1 MIDKNLVQ
9 HVAHLAKLEFNEA
22 DLEKFTQQ
30 LAEIIKMEDELAQV
44 DTTNVKPT
52 THISR
57 QKTTFRADDNPL
69 TTSRDELLKNV
80 PEQKDGLIKVP
91 AILDNEEE

>member
-22 DLEKFTQQ
+22 DLEKFTKQ
-30 LAEIIKMEDELAQV
+30 LAEIIQMEDELAQV

-57 QKTTFRADDNPL
+57 QKTTFRADDNQV
-69 TTSRDELLKNV
+69 TNSHDELLKNV

>member
-22 DLEKFTQQ
+22 YLEKFTKQ
-30 LAEIIKMEDELAQV
+30 LAEIIQMEDELAQV

-57 QKTTFRADDNPL
+57 QKTTFRADDNQV
-69 TTSRDELLKNV
+69 TNSRDELLKNV

>member
-22 DLEKFTQQ
+22 DLEKFTKQ
-30 LAEIIKMEDELAQV
+30 LAEIIQMEDELAQV

-57 QKTTFRADDNPL
+57 QKTTFRADDNQV
-69 TTSRDELLKNV
+69 TNSRDDLLKNV

>member
-1 MIDKNLVQ
+1 MIDKKLVQ
-9 HVAHLAKLEFNEA
+9 YVAHLAKLGFSEG
-22 DLEKFTQQ
+22 DLEKFTHQ
-30 LAEIIKMEDELAQV
+30 LAEIIQMEDELAQV

-57 QKTTFRADDNPL
+57 QKTTFRADDKQL
-69 TTSRDELLKNV
+69 TTSREELLRNV

>member
-22 DLEKFTQQ
+22 DLEKFTKQ
-30 LAEIIKMEDELAQV
+30 LAEIIQMEDELAQV

-57 QKTTFRADDNPL
+57 QKTTFRADDNQV
-69 TTSRDELLKNV
+69 TNSRNELLKNV

>member
-22 DLEKFTQQ
+22 DLEKFTKQ
-30 LAEIIKMEDELAQV
+30 LAEIIQMEDELAQV

-57 QKTTFRADDNPL
+57 QKTTFRADENQVI
-69 TTSRDELLKNV
+69 TSRDELLKNV